1 MYVTKSNRTERK
13 IRLAIDILN
22 VIIGIA
28 VTGLALIAFLNTKDN
43 MHLFPYIF
51 LLGGSMELLTGIK
64 FFITDMKLQGF
75 IMEGFAAVI
84 YFIAIASHI
93 AIGG

>member
-1 MYVTKSNRTERK
+1 MYVTRGNRTERK

-28 VTGLALIAFLNTKDN
+28 VTGLALITFLNTKDN
-43 MHLFPYIF
+43 MYLFPAIF

-64 FFITDMKLQGF
+64 FFLTDKKLQGF
-75 IMEGFAAVI
+75 VMEGLAAVI
-84 YFIAIASHI
+84 YLIAIASHI